1 MLDDLIANAPSGGD
15 QFMASK
21 PWLGAIS
28 EPSSWQPCEDSYD
41 EPAMA
46 LNLKFIYG
54 FSSNLRNSVYFDK
67 VGNYIY
73 ASAATGVVYNPNSH
87 TQRFNRTLTDDIL
100 SCSLSPD
107 GNTCAMGER
116 GK

>member
-28 EPSSWQPCEDSYD
+28 EPSSWQPVSDSYD